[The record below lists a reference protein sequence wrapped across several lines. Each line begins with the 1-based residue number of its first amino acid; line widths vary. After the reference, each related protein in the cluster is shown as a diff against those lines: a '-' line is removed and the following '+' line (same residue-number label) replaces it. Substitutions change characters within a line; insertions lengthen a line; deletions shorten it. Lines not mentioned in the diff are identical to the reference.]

1 MAYQTVNWQNVK
13 VLLLL
18 SVGDEL
24 WGGGLVTEKAQAFDG
39 CVNQNDVWMQVLLV
53 FFMIDVWIAVY
64 RLSI

>member
-24 WGGGLVTEKAQAFDG
+24 WGGVARKKRKHLMV
-39 CVNQNDVWMQVLLV
+39 V
-53 FFMIDVWIAVY
+53 
-64 RLSI
+64 

>member
-24 WGGGLVTEKAQAFDG
+24 WGGLVVRKKTRAFDS
-39 CVNQNDVWMQVLLV
+39 CVNQNDV
-53 FFMIDVWIAVY
+53 
-64 RLSI
+64 

>member
-24 WGGGLVTEKAQAFDG
+24 WGPGLGRTGKTQAFDG
-39 CVNQNDVWMQVLLV
+39 CVNQNDV
-53 FFMIDVWIAVY
+53 
-64 RLSI
+64 